1 MAPTIEE
8 AALLL
13 ARAGVNLQAAEV
25 ADIRA
30 ACAMLAPML
39 ASLREPAIPLG
50 AEPAFTMR
58 AERR

>member
-8 AALLL
+8 VALLL
-13 ARAGVNLQAAEV
+13 ARAGVDLQAAEV

-30 ACAMLAPML
+30 AYAMLAPML
-39 ASLREPAIPLG
+39 ASLREPAIPLS

>member
-1 MAPTIEE
+1 MQPTIEE
-8 AALLL
+8 VALLL
-13 ARAGVNLQAAEV
+13 ARAGINLPSAEV

-30 ACAMLAPML
+30 AYAMLAPML
-39 ASLREPAIPLG
+39 ASLREPAIPLS

>member
-1 MAPTIEE
+1 MQPTIEE
-8 AALLL
+8 VALLL
-13 ARAGVNLQAAEV
+13 ARAGINLPAAEV

-30 ACAMLAPML
+30 AYAMLAPML
-39 ASLREPAIPLG
+39 ASLREPAIPLS